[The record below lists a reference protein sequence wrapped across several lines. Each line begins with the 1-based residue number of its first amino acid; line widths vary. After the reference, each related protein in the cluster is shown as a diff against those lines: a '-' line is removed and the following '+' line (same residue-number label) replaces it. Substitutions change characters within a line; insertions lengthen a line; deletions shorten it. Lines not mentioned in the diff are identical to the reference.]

1 MITETF
7 INGEENPKFNA
18 ETIGMLYT
26 YFHEKAQDGI
36 TSPTIDEQKEI
47 DELVSI
53 LPKDLVLSQISLQSY
68 VSGEFAYTYVFKRPC
83 LPNSN
88 SGFLPNSN
96 SRVLTRTISKI
107 HFFLSKINAINKN
120 GGYFYVTPI
129 KGTNVVIGTFLIR

>member
-26 YFHEKAQDGI
+26 YFHEKSQDGI

-47 DELVSI
+47 EELVSI

-83 LPNSN
+83 PLNPPSA
-88 SGFLPNSN
+88 SLA
-96 SRVLTRTISKI
+96 RTISKI
-107 HFFLSKINAINKN
+107 HFFLSKINDINKN
-120 GGYFYVTPI
+120 GGHFYVTPI
-129 KGTNVVIGTFLIR
+129 KGTNIVIGTFLIR

>member
-7 INGEENPKFNA
+7 INGGENPKFNA
-18 ETIGMLYT
+18 ETIGKLYT
-26 YFHEKAQDGI
+26 HFHEKSQDGI

-83 LPNSN
+83 PLNSP
-88 SGFLPNSN
+88 SASLA
-96 SRVLTRTISKI
+96 RTISKI

-120 GGYFYVTPI
+120 GGHFYVTPI
-129 KGTNVVIGTFLIR
+129 KGTNVIIGTFLIR

>member
-36 TSPTIDEQKEI
+36 TSPTIEERKEI
-47 DELVSI
+47 EELVSL
-53 LPKDLVLSQISLQSY
+53 LPQDLVLSQISLQSY
-68 VSGEFAYTYVFKRPC
+68 VSGEFAYTYVFKRPG
-83 LPNSN
+83 L
-88 SGFLPNSN
+88 LN
-96 SRVLTRTISKI
+96 SRRSSALVRTLPKI
-107 HFFLSKINAINKN
+107 TLFLSKVNAINKN

-129 KGTNVVIGTFLIR
+129 KGTNIVIGTFLIR

>member
-26 YFHEKAQDGI
+26 YFHEKSQDGI
-36 TSPTIDEQKEI
+36 TSPTIEERKEI

-53 LPKDLVLSQISLQSY
+53 LPRDLVLSQISLQSY

-83 LPNSN
+83 LFNSN
-88 SGFLPNSN
+88 SASLA
-96 SRVLTRTISKI
+96 RTISKI
-107 HFFLSKINAINKN
+107 HFFLSEINAINKN
-120 GGYFYVTPI
+120 GGHFYVTPI

>member
-26 YFHEKAQDGI
+26 YFHEKSQDGI
-36 TSPTIDEQKEI
+36 TSPTIEEQKEI
-47 DELVSI
+47 KELVSL
-53 LPKDLVLSQISLQSY
+53 LPQDLVLSQISLQSY

-83 LPNSN
+83 PLNPPSA
-88 SGFLPNSN
+88 SLA
-96 SRVLTRTISKI
+96 RTISKI
-107 HFFLSKINAINKN
+107 HLFLSKINAINKY
-120 GGYFYVTPI
+120 GGHFYVTPI

>member
-26 YFHEKAQDGI
+26 YFHEKSQDGI
-36 TSPTIDEQKEI
+36 TSPTIEERKEI

-53 LPKDLVLSQISLQSY
+53 LPQDLVLSQISLQSY

-83 LPNSN
+83 LFNSN
-88 SGFLPNSN
+88 SASLA
-96 SRVLTRTISKI
+96 RTISKI
-107 HFFLSKINAINKN
+107 HFFLSEINAINKN
-120 GGYFYVTPI
+120 GGHFYVTPI

>member
-36 TSPTIDEQKEI
+36 TSPTIEERKEI
-47 DELVSI
+47 EELVSL
-53 LPKDLVLSQISLQSY
+53 LPQDLVLSQISLQSY

-83 LPNSN
+83 LINST
-88 SGFLPNSN
+88 SSALA
-96 SRVLTRTISKI
+96 RTISKI

-120 GGYFYVTPI
+120 GGHFYVTPI
-129 KGTNVVIGTFLIR
+129 KGTNIVIGTFLIR

>member
-18 ETIGMLYT
+18 ETIGKLYT
-26 YFHEKAQDGI
+26 YFHEKSQDGI
-36 TSPTIDEQKEI
+36 TSPTIEEQKEI

-83 LPNSN
+83 LLNSP
-88 SGFLPNSN
+88 SASLA
-96 SRVLTRTISKI
+96 RTISKI
-107 HFFLSKINAINKN
+107 HFFLSEINALNKN
-120 GGYFYVTPI
+120 GGHFYVTPI
-129 KGTNVVIGTFLIR
+129 KGTNIIIGTFLIR

>member
-36 TSPTIDEQKEI
+36 TSPTIEEQKEI
-47 DELVSI
+47 KELVSI
-53 LPKDLVLSQISLQSY
+53 LPQDLVLSQISTQSY

-83 LPNSN
+83 HL
-88 SGFLPNSN
+88 NSN
-96 SRVLTRTISKI
+96 SRALTRTISKI
-107 HFFLSKINAINKN
+107 TFFLSKINAINKN
-120 GGYFYVTPI
+120 GGHFYVTPI
-129 KGTNVVIGTFLIR
+129 KGTNIVIGTFLIR

>member
-26 YFHEKAQDGI
+26 YFHEKSQDGI
-36 TSPTIDEQKEI
+36 TSPTIEEQKEI

-53 LPKDLVLSQISLQSY
+53 LPQDLVLSQISLQSY

-83 LPNSN
+83 LFNSN
-88 SGFLPNSN
+88 SASLA
-96 SRVLTRTISKI
+96 RTISKI
-107 HFFLSKINAINKN
+107 HFFLSEINAINKN
-120 GGYFYVTPI
+120 GGHFYVTPI

>member
-7 INGEENPKFNA
+7 INSEENPKFNA
-18 ETIGMLYT
+18 ETIGKLYT
-26 YFHEKAQDGI
+26 HFHEKSQDGI

-68 VSGEFAYTYVFKRPC
+68 APGEFAYTYVFKRLC
-83 LPNSN
+83 LLNAS
-88 SGFLPNSN
+88 FA
-96 SRVLTRTISKI
+96 RTISKI

-120 GGYFYVTPI
+120 GGHFYVTPI
-129 KGTNVVIGTFLIR
+129 KGTNVIIGTFLIR

>member
-26 YFHEKAQDGI
+26 YFHEKSQDGI
-36 TSPTIDEQKEI
+36 TSPTIEERKEI
-47 DELVSI
+47 DELVSL
-53 LPKDLVLSQISLQSY
+53 LPQDLVLSQISLQSY

-83 LPNSN
+83 LHSRV
-88 SGFLPNSN
+88 LLNSN

-129 KGTNVVIGTFLIR
+129 KGTNIVIGTFLIR

>member
-26 YFHEKAQDGI
+26 YFHEKSQDGI
-36 TSPTIDEQKEI
+36 TSPTIEEQKEI
-47 DELVSI
+47 KELVSI
-53 LPKDLVLSQISLQSY
+53 LPRDLVLSQISLQSY

-83 LPNSN
+83 LLNST
-88 SGFLPNSN
+88 SASLA
-96 SRVLTRTISKI
+96 RTISKI
-107 HFFLSKINAINKN
+107 HFFLSEINAINKN
-120 GGYFYVTPI
+120 GGHFYVTPI

>member
-36 TSPTIDEQKEI
+36 TSPTIEERKEI
-47 DELVSI
+47 DELVSL
-53 LPKDLVLSQISLQSY
+53 LPQDLVLSQISTQSY

-83 LPNSN
+83 L
-88 SGFLPNSN
+88 LNSN

-107 HFFLSKINAINKN
+107 TFFLSKINAINKN

-129 KGTNVVIGTFLIR
+129 KGTNIVIGTFLIR

>member
-26 YFHEKAQDGI
+26 YFHEKSQDGI
-36 TSPTIDEQKEI
+36 TSPTIEEQKEI
-47 DELVSI
+47 EELVSL
-53 LPKDLVLSQISLQSY
+53 LPQDLVLSQISLQSY
-68 VSGEFAYTYVFKRPC
+68 VPGEFAYTYVFKRPC
-83 LPNSN
+83 LINST
-88 SGFLPNSN
+88 SSALA
-96 SRVLTRTISKI
+96 RTISKI

-129 KGTNVVIGTFLIR
+129 KGTNIVIGTFLIR

>member
-18 ETIGMLYT
+18 ETIGKLYT
-26 YFHEKAQDGI
+26 HFHEKSQDGI

-47 DELVSI
+47 DELVSL
-53 LPKDLVLSQISLQSY
+53 LPQDLVLSQISLQSY

-83 LPNSN
+83 LLNSN
-88 SGFLPNSN
+88 SASLA
-96 SRVLTRTISKI
+96 RTISKI
-107 HFFLSKINAINKN
+107 HLFLSKINAINKY
-120 GGYFYVTPI
+120 GGHFYVTPI

>member
-26 YFHEKAQDGI
+26 YFHEKSQDGI

-47 DELVSI
+47 KELVSI
-53 LPKDLVLSQISLQSY
+53 LPQDLVLSQISLQSY

-83 LPNSN
+83 LINST
-88 SGFLPNSN
+88 SAKLA
-96 SRVLTRTISKI
+96 RTISKI

-120 GGYFYVTPI
+120 GGHFYVTPI
-129 KGTNVVIGTFLIR
+129 KGTNIVIGTFLIR

>member
-36 TSPTIDEQKEI
+36 TSPTIEERKEI
-47 DELVSI
+47 EELVSL
-53 LPKDLVLSQISLQSY
+53 LPQDLVLSQISLQSY
-68 VSGEFAYTYVFKRPC
+68 VSGEFAYTYVFKRPG
-83 LPNSN
+83 L
-88 SGFLPNSN
+88 LN
-96 SRVLTRTISKI
+96 SRRSSALVRTISKI

-120 GGYFYVTPI
+120 GGHFYVTPI

>member
-18 ETIGMLYT
+18 KTIGMLYT
-26 YFHEKAQDGI
+26 YFHEKSQDGI

-47 DELVSI
+47 EELVSI

-83 LPNSN
+83 PLNSP
-88 SGFLPNSN
+88 SASLA
-96 SRVLTRTISKI
+96 RTISKI
-107 HFFLSKINAINKN
+107 HFFLSEINAINKN
-120 GGYFYVTPI
+120 GGHFYVTPI